1 MPNSE
6 PSAQLPEAPVALE
19 TKTYRFRVDGT
30 RPVLQVELSS
40 GDAGRGAKEAPE
52 QLRLEL
58 HSPISGEIF
67 EARTSVGRLEVDK
80 DGRVMY
86 FCTTGERV
94 GFTLF
99 VGRSVTVTM
108 TRETGEVLVQTPSKI
123 ASVTREEAKADPLGN
138 APPKDS
144 LRIQLE

>member
-1 MPNSE
+1 MSDHKPT
-6 PSAQLPEAPVALE
+6 AHLPEAPASLE
-19 TKTYRFRVDGT
+19 TKTYRLRTEGT
-30 RPVLQVELSS
+30 RPVLQIELAS
-40 GDAGRGAKEAPE
+40 GGGEKDGGPPE

-67 EARTSVGRLEVDK
+67 EARTSVGRLEVDR

-86 FCTTGERV
+86 FCTSGTRV

-108 TRETGEVLVQTPSKI
+108 SRETGEVLVESPSKI
-123 ASVTREEAKADPLGN
+123 VSVAREKAKPDALGN

-144 LRIQLE
+144 VRIQLE